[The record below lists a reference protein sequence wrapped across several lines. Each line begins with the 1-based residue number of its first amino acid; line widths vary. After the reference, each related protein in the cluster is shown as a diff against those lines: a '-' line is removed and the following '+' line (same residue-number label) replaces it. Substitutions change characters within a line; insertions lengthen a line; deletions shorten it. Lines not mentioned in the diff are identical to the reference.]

1 MLIRGNA
8 GSRGDAIAE
17 EADEKHGKLM
27 MGGVRENVL
36 YWVLY
41 RLEGVEREEERNGSA

>member
-1 MLIRGNA
+1 MLLEGNP

-17 EADEKHGKLM
+17 EADEKHGKRM

-36 YWVLY
+36 YGYCIDWRV
-41 RLEGVEREEERNGSA
+41 

>member
-17 EADEKHGKLM
+17 EADEKHGKWM
-27 MGGVRENVL
+27 MGDIRGNVL
-36 YWVLY
+36 WVLC
-41 RLEGVEREEERNGSA
+41 RLEGIEKEEEKNGSAK